1 MQPQLLV
8 PLMGTALSSKQ
19 PAASGYWGGR
29 LNPHPTTSDKWY
41 CLAPPSQGLPLGRA
55 VPVGRQGGLL
65 YYLAPPSQVPPLGRA
80 NHISITCDI
89 TKGATSAERR

>member
-19 PAASGYWGGR
+19 PAASGYWVGR
-29 LNPHPTTSDKWY
+29 VNPHPTTSDNWY
-41 CLAPPSQGLPLGRA
+41 CLAPPSF
-55 VPVGRQGGLL
+55 

-89 TKGATSAERR
+89 TKGGTSAEHR

>member
-29 LNPHPTTSDKWY
+29 VNPHPTTSDKWY
-41 CLAPPSQGLPLGRA
+41 GLAPPSQGLPLGRA
-55 VPVGRQGGLL
+55 VPVGKQGGLF
-65 YYLAPPSQVPPLGRA
+65 YYLAPPSEVPPLGRA
-80 NHISITCDI
+80 NHISLSPVI
-89 TKGATSAERR
+89 AQRV